1 MFRNIV
7 GLVILM
13 FLLVGSLGAC
23 ANKERTNHVRQTTND
38 TGNVNNVNDPLTVK
52 QGAKLGNNYGVRLNS
67 VHKDGNELVLTVTLE
82 NKEPKKLVISPDLF
96 QLKNNDE
103 EQLDFIRAD
112 FNKDLAPGKKMEGT
126 LTYKLTGKAPYRF
139 IATSVHST
147 ADKAEWEIDEKDL

>member
-1 MFRNIV
+1 MVN
-7 GLVILM
+7 L
-13 FLLVGSLGAC
+13 
-23 ANKERTNHVRQTTND
+23 NK
-38 TGNVNNVNDPLTVK
+38 
-52 QGAKLGNNYGVRLNS
+52 
-67 VHKDGNELVLTVTLE
+67 VHKEGNELVLTVTLE
-82 NKEPKKLVISPDLF
+82 NKESKELVISPDLF

-147 ADKAEWEIDEKDL
+147 A